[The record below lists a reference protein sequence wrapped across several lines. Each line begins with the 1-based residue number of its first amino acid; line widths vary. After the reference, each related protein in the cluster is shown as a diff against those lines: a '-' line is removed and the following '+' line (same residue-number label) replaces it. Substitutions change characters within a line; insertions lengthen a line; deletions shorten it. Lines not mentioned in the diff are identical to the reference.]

1 VKLLVTARLPYEL
14 ETPTDFVFQLH
25 AAKTAGQS
33 LANERFSIS
42 TNPQITV
49 FDAPVSENRV
59 ARCTLAAGAATV
71 DYEAEVDV
79 APSLHDPASVQEFD
93 FSELPSETLTY
104 LLPSRYCPAD
114 LFTELAQ
121 EQFGGMDRGY
131 GRAAAIADWVFSNL
145 EYESGSTGPHSTS
158 ADVFQQRKGVCR
170 DFGHLMISVAR
181 AAGIP
186 ARYLSVYADA
196 LSPQDFH
203 VIVELYLRGPH
214 GGGWYR
220 FDPTRMSSVD
230 AVARIATGRDAADVA
245 FAWTQGNA
253 DATKPEI
260 RVSAPERNDTAL
272 TTQAVTA
279 GA

>member
-1 VKLLVTARLPYEL
+1 VKLFVSAHLPYEL

-25 AAKTAGQS
+25 AAKSAGQS

-42 TNPQITV
+42 TNPQITL
-49 FDAPVSENRV
+49 FDAPVSQNRV
-59 ARCTLAAGAATV
+59 ARCTLDAGAATV
-71 DYEAEVDV
+71 DYEAEVHV
-79 APSLHDPASVQEFD
+79 ALSLYDPASVQEFD
-93 FSELPSETLTY
+93 FSELPSETLMY

-121 EQFGGMDRGY
+121 QQFGAMDRGY
-131 GRAAAIADWVFSNL
+131 GRATAIADWVFSNL
-145 EYESGSTGPHSTS
+145 DYEAGSTGPHATA
-158 ADVFQQRKGVCR
+158 ADAFQQRKGVCR

-203 VIVELYLRGPH
+203 VIVELYLRGPQ
-214 GGGWYR
+214 GGSWFR

-245 FAWTQGNA
+245 FAWTQGNV
-253 DATKPEI
+253 DSTKPEV
-260 RVSAPERNDTAL
+260 RVSAPERNGTAL
-272 TTQAVTA
+272 ATQAVTA
-279 GA
+279 GG